1 MPNSGPGA
9 RIGAQGGSSAA
20 NQNPNDTSAA
30 GKQDP
35 SFAMSMPDSVTEAQS
50 QMIRLNLPLVDLNT
64 IIFERDRP
72 FFYLINETHVEK
84 YSYHLNVAAP

>member
-1 MPNSGPGA
+1 MN
-9 RIGAQGGSSAA
+9 
-20 NQNPNDTSAA
+20 
-30 GKQDP
+30 
-35 SFAMSMPDSVTEAQS
+35 MPDSVTEAQS

-84 YSYHLNVAAP
+84 YSYHLNVEAPQVSTNPT